1 MTCYE
6 TMNAALDALGSAPL
20 AGTGAIDDH
29 SSDAIVTAAWLR
41 ARAGDARLWAP
52 AGLRDDPSLV
62 HTEGWTFGVS

>member
-1 MTCYE
+1 MTRYE
-6 TMNAALDALGSAPL
+6 TMNAALETLGSAPVPS
-20 AGTGAIDDH
+20 TGPIDDH